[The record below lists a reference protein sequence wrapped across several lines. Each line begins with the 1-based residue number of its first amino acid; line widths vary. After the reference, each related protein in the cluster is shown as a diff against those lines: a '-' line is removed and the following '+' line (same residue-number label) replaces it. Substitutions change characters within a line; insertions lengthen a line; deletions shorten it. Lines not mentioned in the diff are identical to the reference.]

1 VVETEL
7 VAFLASTVVACNWRS
22 NHAFV
27 ARLHHL
33 HEAFLVRVRRG
44 R

>member
-1 VVETEL
+1 
-7 VAFLASTVVACNWRS
+7 VAFLASTVVACYWRS

>member
-1 VVETEL
+1 
-7 VAFLASTVVACNWRS
+7 VAFFLASTVVGFYRRS